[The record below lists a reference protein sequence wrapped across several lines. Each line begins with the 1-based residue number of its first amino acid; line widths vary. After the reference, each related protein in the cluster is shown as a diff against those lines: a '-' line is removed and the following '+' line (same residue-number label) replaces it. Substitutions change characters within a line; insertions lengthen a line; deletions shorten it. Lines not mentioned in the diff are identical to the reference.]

1 MPRQIDV
8 SKYLLKNESPV
19 KQILKNFLR
28 LNSVLNTAGKLVLFN
43 TNLLRSHQ

>member
-8 SKYLLKNESPV
+8 SKLFAEKCV
-19 KQILKNFLR
+19 KQIRNNFLR
-28 LNSVLNTAGKLVLFN
+28 INSVLNTAGKLVLFN